1 VILHFFSPVGWEQWD
16 LRERPFIRDE
26 MPVLIDEDLRF
37 EDGCGPRPATVM
49 NRWLRELPISGAPS
63 PNSWRTYAQALK
75 SWAEYLGAHR
85 IPLFADRQQLR
96 DALSLYAEHRLSGPP
111 GVRLSPASWNL
122 AVKTL
127 SAFYLWAA
135 AEGHL
140 RAVPFSYAQQ
150 LVRRPD
156 GARVEITRN
165 LATVRTGNAHATRK
179 YLERPYVDLLMNA
192 LAGNDPTGARDG
204 AFRGRE
210 TGRNGAVIGL
220 ALASGLRSR
229 EFTYLTVYEVPPL
242 PGRRTP
248 VPIPLVIAP
257 PTGKGGKG
265 RSTWIDHE
273 ALARVHDYITW
284 DRAATV
290 EGSRWQPA
298 EPLIIECPTYDGARI
313 NGASRRWHTLTP
325 EERLRLVGPGG
336 GSALLSV
343 QSGGRPFVDWTTV
356 LARTSMRIRDRYEPG
371 FPHVHPHVTRHTF
384 AMATLERLVRGYYQ
398 QAAKLVVDAGGDDAL
413 ALYLT
418 KADPLLVLRDLLG
431 HASAVTTQAY
441 LHLLDTQ
448 RIYRDAYESAEIP
461 PAGRAAG
468 ASEFGGEL

>member
-1 VILHFFSPVGWEQWD
+1 VILHFFSPIGWEQWD
-16 LRERPFIRDE
+16 LRERPFIRDK
-26 MPVLIDEDLRF
+26 MPVLIDEDLMF
-37 EDGCGPRPATVM
+37 EDGRGPRPATVM
-49 NRWLRELPISGAPS
+49 NRWLRELPITGAPS

-75 SWAEYLGAHR
+75 SWAEYLNAHQ

-111 GVRLSPASWNL
+111 GARLSPASWNL
-122 AVKTL
+122 AVKTV
-127 SAFYLWAA
+127 SAFYQWAA

-150 LVRRPD
+150 FVTRPD

-192 LAGNDPTGARDG
+192 LAGNDPTGDRDG

-210 TGRNGAVIGL
+210 TGRNVAVIGL

-242 PGRRTP
+242 PSRSTV

-257 PTGKGGKG
+257 PTAKGGKG

-273 ALARVHDYITW
+273 GLARVHDYIAW

-290 EGSRWQPA
+290 AGCRWQPA
-298 EPLIIECPTYDGARI
+298 EPLFVENPTYDGARI
-313 NGASRRWHTLTP
+313 NGAHRRWHTLTP
-325 EERLRLVGPGG
+325 EERLRLVAPGG
-336 GSALLSV
+336 GSALLAV

-356 LARTSMRIRDRYEPG
+356 LLRTSMRIRDRYEPG

-398 QAAKLVVDAGGDDAL
+398 QAAKLVVDAGDDDAL

-431 HASAVTTQAY
+431 HASAATTQAY

-448 RIYRDAYESAEIP
+448 RIYRDAYSTAEIA
-461 PAGRAAG
+461 PAARAA
-468 ASEFGGEL
+468 EFGSEG